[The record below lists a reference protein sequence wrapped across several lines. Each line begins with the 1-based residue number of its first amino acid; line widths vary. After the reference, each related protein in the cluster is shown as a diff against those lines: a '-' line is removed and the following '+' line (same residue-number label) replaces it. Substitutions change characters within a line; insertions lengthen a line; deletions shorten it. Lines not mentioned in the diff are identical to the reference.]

1 MKKLMNKEPK
11 PVSLEIMDNLYR
23 VACPESERAALLEA
37 AQYLNNAMQ
46 EIRDAGKILGMER
59 VAVIAALNISYDLLK
74 SRRENSDSSD
84 LTSERVQE
92 LLHKVENV
100 LSKSPQ
106 IEV

>member
-1 MKKLMNKEPK
+1 MNKEAK
-11 PVSLEIMDNLYR
+11 PVSIEIMDNLYR
-23 VACPESERAALLEA
+23 VACPESERGALLEA

-74 SRRENSDSSD
+74 CRRENTDSAD